1 MWWTSQY
8 RHNAFNFHRCYG
20 RKPYFRGQNKPFKPR
35 RMRGLLNL
43 LSFLF
48 TTGLFI
54 AGAFYFIAKII
65 GQIAFDPNSS
75 AWKKTVQKLQDKM
88 RSLAAG
94 ALVPWDGEM
103 LSLLSFNRTKVKKPG
118 FWNSSSEG
126 IFTTI
131 YQEPVV
137 AYAGL
142 TSGKTAVFAARTS
155 TKEFIFRQKEKET
168 EIWINNTPFAV
179 YASGALLAAGR
190 GSRLLASL
198 EYDAAE
204 AQWPLMIGDKAA
216 AAINNPARA
225 ESLGPNP
232 RSVTLLRKLTQEE
245 EDAVLALAIMFA
257 IRG

>member
-1 MWWTSQY
+1 
-8 RHNAFNFHRCYG
+8 
-20 RKPYFRGQNKPFKPR
+20 
-35 RMRGLLNL
+35 
-43 LSFLF
+43 
-48 TTGLFI
+48 
-54 AGAFYFIAKII
+54 
-65 GQIAFDPNSS
+65 
-75 AWKKTVQKLQDKM
+75 
-88 RSLAAG
+88 
-94 ALVPWDGEM
+94 LVPWDGEM
-103 LSLLSFNRTKVKKPG
+103 LSLLSLNRTKV
-118 FWNSSSEG
+118 SESPAFGAAVQGG

-137 AYAGL
+137 ALRRHLPPVKQPLLPRAPATRSL
-142 TSGKTAVFAARTS
+142 FSGRRKKKRKSGS
-155 TKEFIFRQKEKET
+155 TTQ
-168 EIWINNTPFAV
+168 PFAV

-232 RSVTLLRKLTQEE
+232 RSVTLLRKLSQEE